1 MPSDAAAATQATPAA
16 RIARCGRAVRVLGF
30 AAGLA
35 WLTPTLA
42 AGSLAKEPI
51 LPLQPPANLDARR
64 VALGDRLFHD
74 TRLSHDDT
82 VSCASCH
89 VLATGGA
96 DGKRVSQGVG
106 ASAGSVNAPTVFN
119 SSVNLAQFWDG
130 RSATLEEQ
138 VDGPVHHPA
147 EMASNWP
154 EVIATLSKE
163 RALVDAFR
171 RAYPEG
177 LSPAN
182 VRDAIASFER
192 SLITVEAP
200 FDRYLRGERAA
211 LNPQAERGYRWFK
224 AYGCTACH
232 QGAAVGGNMY
242 QQMGAMG
249 NYFADRGGLTK
260 ADLGRFNVTG
270 EDQDRHVFKVPSL
283 RLAVLTAPYFHDGS
297 ARTLDDAIVM
307 MARYQLGREIPPD
320 RRQDIAAFLASLVG
334 RHPRLDAR

>member
-1 MPSDAAAATQATPAA
+1 MPAA
-16 RIARCGRAVRVLGF
+16 RFVRYGRAARLLGF

-35 WLTPTLA
+35 WLMPALA
-42 AGSLAKEPI
+42 AGPLAKEPI
-51 LPLQPPANLDARR
+51 LPLHPPANLDAQR
-64 VALGDRLFHD
+64 VALGERLFHD
-74 TRLSHDDT
+74 KRLSRDNT

-119 SSVNLAQFWDG
+119 SSTNFAQFWDG
-130 RSATLEEQ
+130 RAATLEEQ
-138 VDGPVHHPA
+138 VNGPVQHPA
-147 EMASNWP
+147 EMASSWP
-154 EVIATLSKE
+154 QVIAALGKE

-171 RAYPEG
+171 RAYPDG

-182 VRDAIASFER
+182 VRDAIATFER
-192 SLITVEAP
+192 SLVTVDAP
-200 FDRYLRGERAA
+200 FDRYLRGKRAA
-211 LNPQAERGYRWFK
+211 LDPQAERGYRWFK

-249 NYFADRGGLTK
+249 NYFGDRGGLSK

-270 EDQDRHVFKVPSL
+270 EEQDRYVFKVPSL
-283 RLAVLTAPYFHDGS
+283 RLAVLTGPYFHDGS
-297 ARTLDDAIVM
+297 ARTLDEAIVV
-307 MARYQLGREIPPD
+307 MARYQLGREIPPE

-334 RHPRLDAR
+334 RHPRLDPR